1 MCALLQPLGTN
12 VYLTED
18 SAFGAEEGYTM
29 NEFVNEEPQNTR
41 DAEMKTPTDTAHGI
55 EKFTASDL
63 ATLRSDLL
71 QSGVDSFQAA
81 ELVTSFLS
89 GRGYGIS
96 TDEARGVATKI
107 EGFGST
113 VESIQEELERVAH
126 FA

>member
-1 MCALLQPLGTN
+1 
-12 VYLTED
+12 
-18 SAFGAEEGYTM
+18 M
-29 NEFVNEEPQNTR
+29 NEWIDKEPQDSR
-41 DAEMKTPTDTAHGI
+41 EMKMETPSDVAQGI
-55 EKFTASDL
+55 EKFVAGDL

-107 EGFGST
+107 EGFGCT
-113 VESIQEELERVAH
+113 VESIQAELERVAH

>member
-1 MCALLQPLGTN
+1 MDALIEQEPEGKKK
-12 VYLTED
+12 
-18 SAFGAEEGYTM
+18 AE
-29 NEFVNEEPQNTR
+29 VR
-41 DAEMKTPTDTAHGI
+41 TDVAHGI

-63 ATLRSDLL
+63 TALRSDLL

-96 TDEARGVATKI
+96 TVEARGVASKI
-107 EGFGST
+107 EGVGC
-113 VESIQEELERVAH
+113 SIENIQAELERVAH

>member
-1 MCALLQPLGTN
+1 MTSVIALTRAQ
-12 VYLTED
+12 
-18 SAFGAEEGYTM
+18 TM
-29 NEFVNEEPQNTR
+29 NELVNQEPEDIVGKETIEPKVEAAK
-41 DAEMKTPTDTAHGI
+41 DVVHGI

-63 ATLRSDLL
+63 AALRNDLL

-81 ELVTSFLS
+81 DLVATFLS

-96 TDEARGVATKI
+96 TDEARGVASKI
-107 EGFGST
+107 EGVGCT

>member
-1 MCALLQPLGTN
+1 MNHSVDEQLPTGLGD
-12 VYLTED
+12 VEIQAAVD
-18 SAFGAEEGYTM
+18 
-29 NEFVNEEPQNTR
+29 V
-41 DAEMKTPTDTAHGI
+41 AHGI

-63 ATLRSDLL
+63 AALRSDLL

-96 TDEARGVATKI
+96 TDEARGVASTI
-107 EGFGST
+107 EGVGST
-113 VESIQEELERVAH
+113 VESIQAELERVAH

>member
-1 MCALLQPLGTN
+1 MKDCAEN
-12 VYLTED
+12 R
-18 SAFGAEEGYTM
+18 
-29 NEFVNEEPQNTR
+29 PQNHQETPVKTR
-41 DAEMKTPTDTAHGI
+41 ADIAHGI

-71 QSGVDSFQAA
+71 QAGVDSFQAA

-96 TDEARGVATKI
+96 ADEARGVATKI

-113 VESIQEELERVAH
+113 VETIQAELERVAH

>member
-1 MCALLQPLGTN
+1 MNGSVDEMPQGLADVELEAAVN
-12 VYLTED
+12 VD
-18 SAFGAEEGYTM
+18 
-29 NEFVNEEPQNTR
+29 V
-41 DAEMKTPTDTAHGI
+41 AHGI

-63 ATLRSDLL
+63 STLRSDLL

-96 TDEARGVATKI
+96 TDEARGVASTI
-107 EGFGST
+107 EGVGCT
-113 VESIQEELERVAH
+113 VESIQAELERVAH

>member
-1 MCALLQPLGTN
+1 MCALLQPLATN
-12 VYLTED
+12 AYLTQD
-18 SAFGAEEGYTM
+18 SAFGAEEGYRM
-29 NEFVNEEPQNTR
+29 NEIIDKKPENACESEAQR
-41 DAEMKTPTDTAHGI
+41 PTDIAHGI

-96 TDEARGVATKI
+96 TVEARGVATKI

-113 VESIQEELERVAH
+113 
-126 FA
+126 

>member
-1 MCALLQPLGTN
+1 
-12 VYLTED
+12 
-18 SAFGAEEGYTM
+18 M
-29 NEFVNEEPQNTR
+29 NELVNQGPENTCETEAR
-41 DAEMKTPTDTAHGI
+41 RITDIAHGI

-113 VESIQEELERVAH
+113 VESIQAELERVAH

>member
-1 MCALLQPLGTN
+1 MQELAKQEPEGFS
-12 VYLTED
+12 EGIIMD
-18 SAFGAEEGYTM
+18 SEAMETG
-29 NEFVNEEPQNTR
+29 VQIS
-41 DAEMKTPTDTAHGI
+41 TDVIHGI

-63 ATLRSDLL
+63 AALRSDLL

-96 TDEARGVATKI
+96 TDEARSVASKI
-107 EGFGST
+107 ETVGCT
-113 VESIQEELERVAH
+113 VESIQAELESVAH

>member
-1 MCALLQPLGTN
+1 
-12 VYLTED
+12 
-18 SAFGAEEGYTM
+18 M
-29 NEFVNEEPQNTR
+29 NELVDKWPQNTQ
-41 DAEMKTPTDTAHGI
+41 DADMEAPTDIAHGI
-55 EKFTASDL
+55 EKFTGSDL
-63 ATLRSDLL
+63 STLRSDLL

-96 TDEARGVATKI
+96 TAEARGVATKI

>member
-1 MCALLQPLGTN
+1 
-12 VYLTED
+12 
-18 SAFGAEEGYTM
+18 M
-29 NEFVNEEPQNTR
+29 NELVDKEPQHAR
-41 DAEMKTPTDTAHGI
+41 IAEMAASTDIAHGI

-63 ATLRSDLL
+63 STLRSDLL

-81 ELVTSFLS
+81 DIVTSFLS

-96 TDEARGVATKI
+96 AEEARGVATKI
-107 EGFGST
+107 EGFGCT

>member
-1 MCALLQPLGTN
+1 MNDFVDKGP
-12 VYLTED
+12 
-18 SAFGAEEGYTM
+18 EEIT
-29 NEFVNEEPQNTR
+29 V
-41 DAEMKTPTDTAHGI
+41 DAPKDIAHGI

-63 ATLRSDLL
+63 STLRNDLL

-81 ELVTSFLS
+81 DIVTSFLS

-96 TDEARGVATKI
+96 AEEARGVATKI

>member
-1 MCALLQPLGTN
+1 MNKLVNTGPDSTSE
-12 VYLTED
+12 TE
-18 SAFGAEEGYTM
+18 
-29 NEFVNEEPQNTR
+29 VQNPM
-41 DAEMKTPTDTAHGI
+41 DVAHGI

-71 QSGVDSFQAA
+71 QSGIDSFQAA

-96 TDEARGVATKI
+96 TVEARGVATKI

-113 VESIQEELERVAH
+113 VESIQAELERVAH